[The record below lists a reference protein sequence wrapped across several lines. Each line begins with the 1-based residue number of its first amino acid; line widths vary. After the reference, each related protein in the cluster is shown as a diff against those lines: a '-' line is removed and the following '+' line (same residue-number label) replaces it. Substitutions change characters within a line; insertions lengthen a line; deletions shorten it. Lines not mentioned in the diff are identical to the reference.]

1 VTAPAS
7 AKPDGPVEDSTRH
20 VDAHS
25 AVPRAGAWW
34 ILIAGVLGL
43 IASATL
49 TIEKIELLRNP
60 SYVPSCNLNP
70 IVSCGSV
77 MTTPQASALG
87 FPNSLIGIAAFAVV
101 TVTGVLAVAKV
112 PLPRWYWVGMTLG
125 TLAGAGFVH
134 WLIYQSLYR
143 IGALCPYCMVVWV
156 ATISLLVV
164 VASIAF
170 GPAGGHRGGIVV
182 RELFHWRWSI
192 ATIWFTGVF
201 LLIVVRFWAYWSTL
215 I

>member
-7 AKPDGPVEDSTRH
+7 AKPDGPVEDSTRR
-20 VDAHS
+20 VDAPS

-156 ATISLLVV
+156 ATMSLLVV

-201 LLIVVRFWAYWSTL
+201 LLIVVRFWTYWSTL

>member
-1 VTAPAS
+1 
-7 AKPDGPVEDSTRH
+7 VEDSTTGPEF
-20 VDAHS
+20 HS
-25 AVPRAGAWW
+25 SVSSARAWW
-34 ILIAGVLGL
+34 ILIAGVAGL

-49 TIEKIELLRNP
+49 TVEKVELLLNP

-77 MTTPQASALG
+77 MATPQASAFG
-87 FPNSLIGIAAFAVV
+87 FPNSLIGIAAFSVI

-112 PLPRWYWVGMTLG
+112 PLPRWYWVGITLG
-125 TLAGAGFVH
+125 TLAAAGFVH
-134 WLIYQSLYR
+134 WLIFQSLYR

-170 GPAGGHRGGIVV
+170 GPNGDGRSGAVV
-182 RELFHWRWSI
+182 RGLHHWRWSI
-192 ATIWFTGVF
+192 ATLWFTAVF
-201 LLIVVRFWAYWSTL
+201 LLIVVRFWDYWSTL